1 MKIGSGLCQS
11 KSNIKNIK
19 NKELTNEEILNE
31 LNKLNQLSKKNV
43 SNNNLLRELEENNE
57 LNKELKEIEEE
68 LKREK
73 ELEEENIIISNFKGG
88 NKDINNYSSSQLT
101 IAKILYY
108 IKIYKNCF
116 DNSNNK
122 SKCKLIKKNKDELS
136 KDELSKDELS
146 KVYSNL
152 NILLDNLL
160 NELCSLD
167 NNDEISKKII
177 DIKRVNNCIYK
188 YLKNNYNKKNDIN
201 EIINR
206 LLDKSIEYIKII
218 YKIYT

>member
-1 MKIGSGLCQS
+1 MKIGAGLCHS
-11 KSNIKNIK
+11 KSIIKKNIK
-19 NKELTNEEILNE
+19 NKELTNEEILNELNE

-43 SNNNLLRELEENNE
+43 SNNNLLKELEENNE
-57 LNKELKEIEEE
+57 LAKELEEIEEE
-68 LKREK
+68 LKR
-73 ELEEENIIISNFKGG
+73 EEENIIISNFKGG

-101 IAKILYY
+101 LAKILYY

-122 SKCKLIKKNKDELS
+122 SKCNMIKKN
-136 KDELSKDELS
+136 KDELS

-167 NNDEISKKII
+167 NNDEISKKIT

-188 YLKNNYNKKNDIN
+188 YIKNNYNKNNDIY